1 MCETI
6 SFLQLLSKAVNRRL
20 QLCNNVSKEGRP
32 STSNM
37 LVTLSQCL

>member
-1 MCETI
+1 MGETI

-20 QLCNNVSKEGRP
+20 QLCNNVLKEDKP

-37 LVTLSQCL
+37 LVTLSQRL